1 MYSSATLVMI
11 IITILTKKQQKKI
24 IIIIKVIIITM
35 IITKIIML
43 MMMMMTLK
51 TKNACDEILQ
61 SGEGSPLVRGPPS
74 NSSSSEISGDL
85 NDTLRPKGAFIL

>member
-1 MYSSATLVMI
+1 MYFSATLVMI
-11 IITILTKKQQKKI
+11 IITILTKNKKKKI

-43 MMMMMTLK
+43 MMMMTLK